1 MKEIFLLIVL
11 VLLLQLLLTKKEHM
25 NNVSNKILH
34 KNLNNNNNILKEIDT
49 INEDEIVED
58 TPNTDL
64 NIIKYPESSNNFIT
78 IPSVED
84 AIYGSRYIDDAHGLL
99 LGYLNQELSDE
110 ELKRIQGN
118 VKTLNVKNV
127 NKFFNPSYYRF
138 AQPYFD
144 FQNINDYTYTP
155 NYKIEKNYLKN

>member
-1 MKEIFLLIVL
+1 MKEIFLLIFL
-11 VLLLQLLLTKKEHM
+11 VLLLQLLFTKKEHM
-25 NNVSNKILH
+25 NNVSNKNLH
-34 KNLNNNNNILKEIDT
+34 NNLNNNKILKELDT
-49 INEDEIVED
+49 VIEDDIKITSNKD
-58 TPNTDL
+58 F
-64 NIIKYPESSNNFIT
+64 NIKKYPESSNNFIT

-84 AIYGSRYIDDAHGLL
+84 AIYGSKYIDDAHGLL

-127 NKFFNPSYYRF
+127 NKFFNPSYFRF